1 MKKKLDFVTNSS
13 STSFIIASK
22 TKPEKNKKVRI
33 PARINFEYDLGKLVD
48 VEISTIKKLDDELG
62 YIKDENEEKYNK
74 LVDII
79 NNGGV
84 IYMLAAADDGDIA
97 EAYICENG
105 LGENVELPSNIEI
118 IEGEGGY

>member
-1 MKKKLDFVTNSS
+1 MKTKLDFITNSS
-13 STSFIIASK
+13 SSSFIIASK
-22 TKPEKNKKVRI
+22 TKSEKNKKVRI
-33 PARINFEYDLGKLVD
+33 PARITFEYDLGKLVD

-62 YIKDENEEKYNK
+62 YIKDENEEKYKK
-74 LVDII
+74 LEDTI

-84 IYMLAAADDGDIA
+84 VYILAAVDDGDIE

-105 LGENVELPSNIEI
+105 LSENVELPSNIEI